1 MMKVVFYVDW
11 ENQEVHTEES
21 FNKIVKEAVEF
32 DKEEMM
38 ADWLSER
45 YDNLIDIWKLTPEEK
60 EAEEKQMM
68 EDFIE
73 TETNGRLD
81 YGWTQ
86 ETLEI

>member
-21 FNKIVKEAVEF
+21 FNKIVKEAVKF
-32 DKEEMM
+32 NKEEMM
-38 ADWLSER
+38 ADWLNER
-45 YDNLIDIWKLTPEEK
+45 YNELIDIWKLTPEEK